1 MFFWYD
7 IQERV
12 LLSELFNEW
21 FMITSRTE
29 VWSNLVNQELLILV
43 FEETWMNGTW
53 SMLIRLFINQSMD
66 QV

>member
-53 SMLIRLFINQSMD
+53 SMLIRLFINQLMD